1 MIDAC
6 ITTTGKHG
14 MEKCEISKG
23 CIIPQE
29 NKETSQKLLKSDD
42 YGNDLIRS
50 ILEMGMMHT
59 ILNPFIY
66 CSFVRAP
73 TSVQLLAYKY
83 NSHEKIHCS
92 NIT

>member
-50 ILEMGMMHT
+50 ILEMGNDAYHS
-59 ILNPFIY
+59 LSIY
-66 CSFVRAP
+66 LLLVRAR
-73 TSVQLLAYKY
+73 
-83 NSHEKIHCS
+83 S
-92 NIT
+92 NIGSTVSLQNTIAMKKYTAVI